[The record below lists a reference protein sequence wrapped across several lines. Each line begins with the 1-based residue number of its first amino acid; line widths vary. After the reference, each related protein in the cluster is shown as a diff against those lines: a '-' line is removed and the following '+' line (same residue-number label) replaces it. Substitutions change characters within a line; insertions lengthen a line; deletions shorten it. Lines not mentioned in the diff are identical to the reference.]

1 MRRIAF
7 AGIVGPSL
15 GLLLGA
21 VLPPPATAQ
30 PASPVFRTEEATVR
44 VVTVARGLEHPWA
57 MAFLPDGRLL
67 VTERPGRLRVV
78 GKDGRVSPPLENLPP
93 VFASGQGGL
102 LDVTLDPAFAS
113 NRMLYFT
120 YAEPGH
126 GTERSSAGTALAS
139 ARFGGTRLE
148 DVKVLFRQ
156 QPKLS
161 GGLHFG
167 SRVVVGPD
175 DKLWL
180 GLGER
185 YRRDEA
191 QNLNVHLGKVIRLNK
206 DGGVPADNPFVGRND
221 ARPEIWS
228 YGHRNIQGMARHP
241 QTGVVWLHEHGARG
255 GDEINI
261 PERGRNYGWPVIT
274 HGVDYSGA
282 KIGIGSEA
290 PGMEQPLLHWTPS
303 IAPSGMA
310 FYGGSRIPAWRGNL
324 FVGSLNSFFLVRV
337 VLDGTRVVKQERLLA
352 GLEERIRDV
361 REGPDGYL
369 YIATDNADGR
379 ILRIEPVN

>member
-1 MRRIAF
+1 MRRTVF
-7 AGIVGPSL
+7 AGL
-15 GLLLGA
+15 GLSLALSSGLA
-21 VLPPPATAQ
+21 SAQ
-30 PASPVFRTEEATVR
+30 TPQTIRTQEAAVR
-44 VVTVARGLEHPWA
+44 VVTVASGLENPWG

-67 VTERPGRLRVV
+67 VTERPGRMRVV
-78 GKDGRVSPPLENLPP
+78 RDGQVSPPLGNLPQ
-93 VFASGQGGL
+93 VFDSGQGGL
-102 LDVTLDPAFAS
+102 LDVTLDPEFAR
-113 NRMLYFT
+113 NRLLYFT
-120 YAEPGH
+120 YAEPGD
-126 GTERSSAGTALAS
+126 GGAGTALAS
-139 ARFGGTRLE
+139 AVFAETELR

-156 QPKLS
+156 QPKMS

-175 DKLWL
+175 GKLWL

-191 QNLNVHLGKVIRLNK
+191 QNLNSHLGKLIRLEK
-206 DGGVPADNPFVGRND
+206 DGRVPADNPFIGRGD

-241 QTGVVWLHEHGARG
+241 GTGAVWLHEHGAQG

-274 HGVDYSGA
+274 HGIDYSGA
-282 KIGIGSEA
+282 KIGIGAAA

-310 FYGGSRIPAWRGNL
+310 FYTGSKIPAWRGNL
-324 FVGSLNSFFLVRV
+324 FVGSLKFGTLHRV
-337 VLDGTRVVKQERLLA
+337 VLDGTRVVRQEQMLKEI
-352 GLEERIRDV
+352 GDNIRDV
-361 REGPDGYL
+361 RDGSDGFL
-369 YIATDNADGR
+369 YIATDSPRGR
-379 ILRIEPVN
+379 ILRLESAD

>member
-1 MRRIAF
+1 MRSIAF
-7 AGIVGPSL
+7 AGIVSLSL
-15 GLLLGA
+15 GALSA
-21 VLPPPATAQ
+21 AAQ
-30 PASPVFRTEEATVR
+30 PAPPVFRTEEATVK

-67 VTERPGRLRVV
+67 VTERPGRMRVV
-78 GKDGRVSPPLENLPP
+78 GKDGRVSPPLENVPP

-102 LDVTLDPAFAS
+102 LDVTLDPGFAS
-113 NRMLYFT
+113 SRMLYFT
-120 YAEPGH
+120 YAEPGD
-126 GTERSSAGTALAS
+126 GGAGTALAS
-139 ARFGGTRLE
+139 ARFAGTRLE

-191 QNLNVHLGKVIRLNK
+191 QNLNVHLGKVIRLNR
-206 DGGVPADNPFVGRND
+206 DGSVPADNPFVGRND

-369 YIATDNADGR
+369 YIATDNAEGR
-379 ILRIEPVN
+379 ILRIEPAS

>member
-1 MRRIAF
+1 
-7 AGIVGPSL
+7 
-15 GLLLGA
+15 
-21 VLPPPATAQ
+21 
-30 PASPVFRTEEATVR
+30 
-44 VVTVARGLEHPWA
+44 
-57 MAFLPDGRLL
+57 
-67 VTERPGRLRVV
+67 
-78 GKDGRVSPPLENLPP
+78 
-93 VFASGQGGL
+93 
-102 LDVTLDPAFAS
+102 
-113 NRMLYFT
+113 
-120 YAEPGH
+120 
-126 GTERSSAGTALAS
+126 
-139 ARFGGTRLE
+139 
-148 DVKVLFRQ
+148 
-156 QPKLS
+156 
-161 GGLHFG
+161 
-167 SRVVVGPD
+167 
-175 DKLWL
+175 
-180 GLGER
+180 
-185 YRRDEA
+185 
-191 QNLNVHLGKVIRLNK
+191 
-206 DGGVPADNPFVGRND
+206 
-221 ARPEIWS
+221 
-228 YGHRNIQGMARHP
+228 MARHP

-274 HGVDYSGA
+274 HGVDYSGT

>member
-1 MRRIAF
+1 MRSIIF
-7 AGIVGPSL
+7 AGIVSLSL
-15 GLLLGA
+15 GA
-21 VLPPPATAQ
+21 AMTQPVVAQ
-30 PASPVFRTEEATVR
+30 QGPPVFRTEEATVK

-67 VTERPGRLRVV
+67 VTERPGRMRVV

-102 LDVTLDPAFAS
+102 LDVTLDPDFSAR
-113 NRMLYFT
+113 RMLYFT
-120 YAEPGH
+120 YAEPGD
-126 GTERSSAGTALAS
+126 GGAGTALAS
-139 ARFGGTRLE
+139 ARFAGTRLE

-206 DGGVPADNPFVGRND
+206 DGSVPADNPFVGRND
-221 ARPEIWS
+221 ARSEIWS

-241 QTGVVWLHEHGARG
+241 QTGVVWLNEHGARG

-261 PERGRNYGWPVIT
+261 PAKGRNYGWPVIT

-337 VLDGTRVVKQERLLA
+337 VLDGTRVVKQERMLA

-361 REGPDGYL
+361 RDGPDGYL
-369 YIATDNADGR
+369 YIATDNAEGR
-379 ILRIEPVN
+379 ILRIEPAN

>member
-1 MRRIAF
+1 MRSIAF
-7 AGIVGPSL
+7 AGIVSL
-15 GLLLGA
+15 SLTA
-21 VLPPPATAQ
+21 AMTPPVVAQ
-30 PASPVFRTEEATVR
+30 PAPPVFRTEQATVK
-44 VVTVARGLEHPWA
+44 VVTVASGLENPWA

-67 VTERPGRLRVV
+67 VTERPGRMRVV
-78 GKDGRVSPPLENLPP
+78 GKDGRVSPPLENVPP

-102 LDVTLDPAFAS
+102 LDVTLDPDFAAS
-113 NRMLYFT
+113 RMLYFT
-120 YAEPGH
+120 YAEPGD
-126 GTERSSAGTALAS
+126 GGAGTALAS
-139 ARFGGTRLE
+139 ARFAGTRLE

-191 QNLNVHLGKVIRLNK
+191 QNLNVHLGKVIRLNR
-206 DGGVPADNPFVGRND
+206 DGSVPADNPFVARND

-241 QTGVVWLHEHGARG
+241 QTGAVWLHEHGARG

-261 PERGRNYGWPVIT
+261 PQKGRNYGWPVIT

-379 ILRIEPVN
+379 ILRIEPAS